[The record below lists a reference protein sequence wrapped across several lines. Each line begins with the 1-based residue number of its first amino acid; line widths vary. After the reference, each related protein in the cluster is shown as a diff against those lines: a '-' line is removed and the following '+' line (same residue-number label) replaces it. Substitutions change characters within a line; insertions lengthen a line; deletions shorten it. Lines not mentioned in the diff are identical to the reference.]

1 MWQGQK
7 VLCSPGSQIYF
18 EDILQQIDVC
28 RSTVPPVFVVILL
41 SSINLIVLT
50 YKYNFVKGEFK
61 FATNTLAIL
70 KY

>member
-18 EDILQQIDVC
+18 EDILHQIDLC

-41 SSINLIVLT
+41 STIKLIVLI
-50 YKYNFVKGEFK
+50 YKYNFVKCEFK
-61 FATNTLAIL
+61 FATNTPAIL
-70 KY
+70 IY